1 MSSNSEVGGFTS
13 GFSGSASRIA
23 QMRPPESSGGMVG
36 VSTPGSTPSTPSTR
50 MFFFSRL
57 TMRWAIAEVDRSSED
72 RSSTTG
78 LPTKKPGE
86 RASVASMSAS
96 HSMTGT
102 TGENTKAT

>member
-1 MSSNSEVGGFTS
+1 
-13 GFSGSASRIA
+13 
-23 QMRPPESSGGMVG
+23 
-36 VSTPGSTPSTPSTR
+36 
-50 MFFFSRL
+50 
-57 TMRWAIAEVDRSSED
+57 MRWAIAEVDRSSEE